1 MEDKDNMKEEE
12 DVNKFINK
20 LKDLLSKYDEIYKT
34 TNDNDLYLDDSLRLK
49 HFYELCDYVLNNWN
63 FINSDKRTF
72 QEFIR
77 NCVVKITNIIKIL
90 RIEFQLIHIASN
102 IYMKYNDT
110 FELDYYECFICN
122 NVNCLNYNS
131 NTKSYQSKCYDNKE
145 DYYLNFNNGHLDDDD
160 DGNYTDY
167 DDYNDDEYND
177 YVNNYLDT

>member
-12 DVNKFINK
+12 DVNKFIKK
-20 LKDLLSKYDEIYKT
+20 LKDLLSKYDEVYKT

-49 HFYELCDYVLNNWN
+49 HFYELCDCVINNWN
-63 FINSDKRTF
+63 FINSDKHTF
-72 QEFIR
+72 QEFIKT
-77 NCVVKITNIIKIL
+77 CVVKITNIIKIL

-102 IYMKYNDT
+102 IYMKYNDK
-110 FELDYYECFICN
+110 FELDYYECFICSNLNCSTYN
-122 NVNCLNYNS
+122 NI
-131 NTKSYQSKCYDNKE
+131 TKSYDYKCYNQKE
-145 DYYLNFNNGHLDDDD
+145 DYYFNLNYDDD